1 MNECA
6 SARRV
11 DAFERPMA
19 MTSRAT
25 SMSVAFAFAFATT
38 TTRRRRRTTT
48 GTGALFARDARTRA
62 ERSDA
67 RDGGRRDASGRGR
80 SRGGGRGGARDGDRE
95 RGRRETRTRDAGGD
109 GHHPSVVGGPGAEK
123 RGAKRNEWVTDDER
137 RRGTRWTR
145 GERWARTRWTR
156 GERRA
161 RGKRTRED
169 TERWETTPG
178 ADAGLRA
185 RKVISGD
192 GGGGG
197 RGPGGRSAV
206 EDFASGWIG
215 GDWDE
220 LYARGER

>member
-1 MNECA
+1 
-6 SARRV
+6 
-11 DAFERPMA
+11 MA
-19 MTSRAT
+19 MASRAT
-25 SMSVAFAFAFATT
+25 STSTSVAFATKPRATT
-38 TTRRRRRTTT
+38 TTSARRRTTR

-80 SRGGGRGGARDGDRE
+80 SRGGGRGGTRDVDRG

-109 GHHPSVVGGPGAEK
+109 AHPSVVRTPTRTKGAE
-123 RGAKRNEWVTDDER
+123 RRMTDDER

-145 GERWARTRWTR
+145 GERWGRTRWTR

-161 RGKRTRED
+161 RGKRTRKD
-169 TERWETTPG
+169 TERGEPTPG

-197 RGPGGRSAV
+197 RGRGGRSAV

>member
-1 MNECA
+1 MHARA

-11 DAFERPMA
+11 DARGRPMA
-19 MTSRAT
+19 MASTT
-25 SMSVAFAFAFATT
+25 VAFATKPRATRPTT
-38 TTRRRRRTTT
+38 TTTSARRRTTR

-62 ERSDA
+62 ERADA

-80 SRGGGRGGARDGDRE
+80 SRGGGRGGARDVNRG
-95 RGRRETRTRDAGGD
+95 RGRRETRTRDAGGN
-109 GHHPSVVGGPGAEK
+109 GHPSVVRNPDLK
-123 RGAKRNEWVTDDER
+123 NGAKEWVTDDER

-145 GERWARTRWTR
+145 TR
-156 GERRA
+156 A
-161 RGKRTRED
+161 N

-185 RKVISGD
+185 RKGISGD

-197 RGPGGRSAV
+197 RGRGGRSAV

-220 LYARGER
+220 LYLSLIHISEPTRPY